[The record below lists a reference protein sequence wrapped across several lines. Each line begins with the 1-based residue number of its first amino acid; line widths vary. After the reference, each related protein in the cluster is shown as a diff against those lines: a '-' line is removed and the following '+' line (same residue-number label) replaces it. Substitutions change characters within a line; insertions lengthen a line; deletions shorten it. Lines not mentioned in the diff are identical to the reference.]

1 MADEEEYESD
11 PKQSKLSIKM
21 RRGAVASDDEDD
33 DDNDDVWVSS
43 RVSDYESDVQG
54 APDDYNYND
63 GDDDDDMAYEGL
75 VEVVEVVEKVVER
88 EEGESVDGTVGE
100 GEAGGGEKKANEPF
114 AVPTAD
120 AFYMHDDRSHNSS
133 GCGGGG
139 RNR

>member
-11 PKQSKLSIKM
+11 PKQSKQSIKM

-63 GDDDDDMAYEGL
+63 GDDDDVADEEL

-88 EEGESVDGTVGE
+88 EEGESVDGEEVGE
-100 GEAGGGEKKANEPF
+100 GGE
-114 AVPTAD
+114 
-120 AFYMHDDRSHNSS
+120 
-133 GCGGGG
+133 
-139 RNR
+139 

>member
-21 RRGAVASDDEDD
+21 RRGAVASD
-33 DDNDDVWVSS
+33 NDDVW
-43 RVSDYESDVQG
+43 VSDYESDVQG

-120 AFYMHDDRSHNSS
+120 AFYMHDDQSHNSS